1 MSGAPVKRSHEE
13 GGHSSSLKFPPNE
26 DTGSYP
32 KLTSGVSNEYHL
44 PNEDTGSYPK
54 LTSTICKMGPD
65 ARLAKIPRSES
76 RDVHRRSPL
85 HSIYRMPP
93 SSNESHMDSHLNFA
107 PETRLESRDSMDSRD
122 YCIENHDTRTDAREM
137 NGEARRDSRSVK
149 NERDVRLESRGDDN
163 KEVKHDREAHL
174 EPKNDVKIGKDD
186 FGPAI
191 IQVNWKEPNEYHRGN
206 RYLESAGGHVDPWHI
221 SRGNS
226 QGPVEIGKEVVSI
239 EERDHAQA
247 HEAVGEKKA
256 ESKGEDKFKDKD
268 RKRKD
273 LKHREWGDKDKERSD
288 RRGSMQV
295 GNSSAE
301 GKESV
306 KEEREGERWEQ
317 ERKDLS
323 KDRDTLKEREKD
335 CMKRESGTGAGKEGL
350 HNEKASVDGSIRVS
364 VQENPALEPK
374 KPKDFDNWKN
384 VDKEVKDKKREREA
398 DIGGRPEKGSTM
410 SGKES
415 DDGCAD
421 GEIAT
426 ERERGV
432 LNYGVQ
438 HPKRMLWP
446 RGSPQVAN
454 CEPCFRSQTQDS
466 EGCQG
471 KSEVSSVI
479 YKVSECMQ
487 ELIKL
492 WEEYE
497 AFQSDKNSE
506 SSHKGPTLEIR
517 IPAEHITATNR
528 Q

>member
-44 PNEDTGSYPK
+44 PYE
-54 LTSTICKMGPD
+54 MGPD
-65 ARLAKIPRSES
+65 ARLAKIPRN
-76 RDVHRRSPL
+76 
-85 HSIYRMPP
+85 YR
-93 SSNESHMDSHLNFA
+93 N
-107 PETRLESRDSMDSRD
+107 
-122 YCIENHDTRTDAREM
+122 ENHDTRTDAREM

-149 NERDVRLESRGDDN
+149 NERDVRLESRGDDS

-239 EERDHAQA
+239 EERDHAQV
-247 HEAVGEKKA
+247 HEAVGENKA

-295 GNSSAE
+295 GKSSAE

-335 CMKRESGTGAGKEGL
+335 RMKRES
-350 HNEKASVDGSIRVS
+350 V
-364 VQENPALEPK
+364 
-374 KPKDFDNWKN
+374 
-384 VDKEVKDKKREREA
+384 
-398 DIGGRPEKGSTM
+398 
-410 SGKES
+410 
-415 DDGCAD
+415 
-421 GEIAT
+421 
-426 ERERGV
+426 
-432 LNYGVQ
+432 
-438 HPKRMLWP
+438 
-446 RGSPQVAN
+446 
-454 CEPCFRSQTQDS
+454 
-466 EGCQG
+466 
-471 KSEVSSVI
+471 
-479 YKVSECMQ
+479 
-487 ELIKL
+487 
-492 WEEYE
+492 
-497 AFQSDKNSE
+497 
-506 SSHKGPTLEIR
+506 
-517 IPAEHITATNR
+517 
-528 Q
+528 

>member
-32 KLTSGVSNEYHL
+32 KLTSGVSNECHL
-44 PNEDTGSYPK
+44 PYE
-54 LTSTICKMGPD
+54 MGPD

-85 HSIYRMPP
+85 HSMYRMPP

-221 SRGNS
+221 SHGNS

-239 EERDHAQA
+239 EERYHAQA
-247 HEAVGEKKA
+247 HEAVGENKA

-306 KEEREGERWEQ
+306 KEEREAERWER

-323 KDRDTLKEREKD
+323 KDRDRLKEREKD
-335 CMKRESGTGAGKEGL
+335 HMKRESGTGAGKEGL
-350 HNEKASVDGSIRVS
+350 HNEKASVDGSIRIS

-384 VDKEVKDKKREREA
+384 VDKDVKDRKREREA
-398 DIGGRPEKGSTM
+398 DIGGRPDKGSTM
-410 SGKES
+410 PGKES

-426 ERERGV
+426 ERERGDF
-432 LNYGVQ
+432 NYGVQ

-454 CEPCFRSQTQDS
+454 CGPCFRSQTQDS
-466 EGCQG
+466 EGYALQF
-471 KSEVSSVI
+471 SFIAV
-479 YKVSECMQ
+479 
-487 ELIKL
+487 LIGSML
-492 WEEYE
+492 
-497 AFQSDKNSE
+497 S
-506 SSHKGPTLEIR
+506 I
-517 IPAEHITATNR
+517 
-528 Q
+528 